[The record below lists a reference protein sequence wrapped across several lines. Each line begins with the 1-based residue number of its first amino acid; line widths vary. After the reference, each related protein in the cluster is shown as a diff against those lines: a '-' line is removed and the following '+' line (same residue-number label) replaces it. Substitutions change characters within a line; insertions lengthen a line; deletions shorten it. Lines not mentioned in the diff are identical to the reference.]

1 MRNRFALLLAVALTV
16 LLLGP
21 LPLQAKEK
29 KMPAPDWAL
38 EAAKTPTPQSAAE
51 APAVVLFD
59 EYQITV
65 DTQNHAT
72 ERERI
77 AVRILKPQGREY
89 SHCSISFDTDEKLNT
104 FHVWTITADGRQ
116 FQAMDTDF
124 SDRGDYGDSVMQFS
138 EQTRTVKP
146 PASDP
151 GAVVACETEQQLRPY
166 ISSENWNIQSSIP
179 IVHQALDLV
188 LPPGSHYAS
197 WWHHYSPVKPVEVQA
212 NHLRWAVDNMPRLD
226 FENLHAVPAWGSQA
240 ARMSVFWGDDATHD
254 KDAQWRKIGL
264 WGQKLQEHRTD
275 PSPEITAKVQELVSG
290 APDLYTK
297 LSRITAYIQNNVK
310 YFIVMHGIGGWQS
323 HYAAGIFRSH
333 SGDCKDKATLL
344 ISMLQVIGVRAY
356 YFDVDSR
363 RGIVDPDTPSLYGN
377 HRIAAIELPAG
388 DSDPRFA
395 ARVKTPSGK
404 NLLIFDPTDEETP
417 VGLIRSE
424 LQGAWGNIFDGDESR
439 ALLMPLLDPATAG
452 LLRKGSFTLSAE
464 GDLSGDLA
472 ESFSGDD
479 ARRQRQFLKDSDDK
493 EIRRSLEA
501 GFGSSLPGLAFK
513 GYEFHQTAY
522 LDKPLGLDLHFSVPG
537 YAHSAGPL
545 LLVRPRILGSDAQN
559 VPDVLEG
566 KPRMYAIE
574 LGYPGRWRDTYEI
587 ALPAGYKIDEAPDPI
602 KLDLG
607 FASYASSVSARDSKL
622 LYEREYVVRD
632 VEIPPGK
639 ASEFRKLQEA
649 ILADE
654 NGTVVLKKQ

>member
-1 MRNRFALLLAVALTV
+1 MRRRFPILVLALTTLLLA
-16 LLLGP
+16 P
-21 LPLQAKEK
+21 LPLRAKEK

-38 EAAKTPTPQSAAE
+38 EAAKTPTPQSAGE

-65 DTQNHAT
+65 DAQNHAT

-89 SHCSISFDTDEKLNT
+89 SHCSISYDTDEKLNS
-104 FHVWTITADGRQ
+104 FHAWTIAADGRQ

-124 SDRGDYGDSVMQFS
+124 SDHGDYGDSIMQFT

-166 ISSENWNIQSSIP
+166 MNFESWDIQATIP
-179 IVHQALDLV
+179 VVHQALDLF
-188 LPPGSHYAS
+188 LPPGGHYADF
-197 WWHHYSPVKPVEVQA
+197 WRNYKPVLPVEVQA
-212 NHLRWAVDNMPRLD
+212 NHLRWVVDNMPRLD
-226 FENLHAVPAWGSQA
+226 FENLHAVPAWGSQT
-240 ARMSVFWGDDATHD
+240 ARMSLFWGDEAARD
-254 KDAQWRKIGL
+254 KDTQWRKIGL

-275 PSPEITAKVQELVSG
+275 PSPEITTKVQELVAG

-323 HYAAGIFRSH
+323 HYAADIFRTH

-356 YFDVDSR
+356 YFHVDSR
-363 RGIVDPDTPSLYGN
+363 RGIIDPGAPSLSGN
-377 HRIAAIELPAG
+377 HMIAAIELPAAE
-388 DSDPRFA
+388 SDPRLA

-417 VGLIRSE
+417 VGLIRTQ
-424 LQGAWGNIFDGDESR
+424 LQGAWGNIFDGEDSR
-439 ALLMPLLDPATAG
+439 ALLMPVLAPTTAG
-452 LLRKGSFTLSAE
+452 LQRNGSFTLSAE
-464 GDLSGDLA
+464 GDLSGDIA
-472 ESFSGDD
+472 FSYTGPD
-479 ARRQRQFLKDSDDK
+479 ASSERSFLKDSDDK

-501 GFGSSLPGLAFK
+501 GFGSNLPGLAFK
-513 GYEFHQTAY
+513 GYEFHQTAD

-545 LLVRPRILGSDAQN
+545 LLVRPRVLGSDAHN
-559 VPDVLEG
+559 VPDVQEG
-566 KPRMYAIE
+566 KPRKYAIV
-574 LGYPGRWRDTYEI
+574 LGHPGRWHDSYQI
-587 ALPAGYKIDEAPDPI
+587 ALPAGYKIDEAPDPV
-602 KLDLG
+602 KLDVG
-607 FASYASSVSARDSKL
+607 FASYASSVSARDNKL
-622 LYEREYVVRD
+622 FYEREYVVRD

-639 ASEFRKLQEA
+639 ASDFRKLQEA
-649 ILADE
+649 ILSDE
-654 NGTVVLKKQ
+654 SSAVVLKKQ